1 MPRHCPS
8 RSPRYPSPLPIS
20 SRRPRRVTRP
30 SSSGRK
36 PRQPLA
42 RTGQAPPQQFLAM
55 TDQPPRRRCLAM
67 MQPGTGSRPNN
78 LPLLPRRMRRSLPQ
92 SSSGVAPGG
101 VPTGKRQAKRA
112 GGCREAPQVPRRG
125 GPRAI
130 ACKEGTDLPKERTR
144 RPHDR
149 SNRALSFL
157 KCRFSDRCSDC
168 LLASAL
174 VALTRP

>member
-8 RSPRYPSPLPIS
+8 HSPRHPSPLPIS
-20 SRRPRRVTRP
+20 CRRPRLMTP
-30 SSSGRK
+30 SNSSDRK

-42 RTGQAPPQQFLAM
+42 RTGQAPPQPSLAM
-55 TDQPPRRRCLAM
+55 TDQPPRRKCLAM
-67 MQPGTGSRPNN
+67 TTHPGTGSRPNN
-78 LPLLPRRMRRSLPQ
+78 LPLVPRRRRRSLLQ

-101 VPTGKRQAKRA
+101 VPTGKQQAKRA

-125 GPRAI
+125 GPGAI
-130 ACKEGTDLPKERTR
+130 TCKEGTDLPKERTR
-144 RPHDR
+144 RPHDQ

-157 KCRFSDRCSDC
+157 KCLFSGLCSDC

-174 VALTRP
+174 GA